1 MAKAQ
6 KANPLNNWRRK
17 PEVVELHPPH
27 LGGRGSVNDRRAQ
40 VGLEPIDEIE
50 AEQGAPAV
58 EIAPLPVEIEEAVPL
73 TPKTKSP
80 PKAKWSLRDT
90 NCPTDDL
97 NAQRAWNSDAKQ
109 VNFRTSPEMI
119 NWLTREVAERKVKGK
134 EFADKQ
140 ALLREAL
147 CLFFEQKAIIKD
159 PG

>member
-58 EIAPLPVEIEEAVPL
+58 EIAPLPVEIEEPVPL

-97 NAQRAWNSDAKQ
+97 NAQRG
-109 VNFRTSPEMI
+109 
-119 NWLTREVAERKVKGK
+119 TRY
-134 EFADKQ
+134 DQ
-140 ALLREAL
+140 DL
-147 CLFFEQKAIIKD
+147 Q
-159 PG
+159 